1 MFRPEVPPT
10 EQQSAQDTWDQM
22 FETCVNLLA
31 DDIVIYAFGVGP
43 DNWSI
48 QKAGSDDIRVVINDI
63 ELQGAEV
70 TVQLIGDPT
79 DDFLPA
85 SGTST
90 FTLLKGAIYGK
101 SVKGNGPRKGCQPSG
116 GGGFDVFTLA
126 TPSVLTITRN

>member
-1 MFRPEVPPT
+1 
-10 EQQSAQDTWDQM
+10 M

-70 TVQLIGDPT
+70 TVQLIGVPQV
-79 DDFLPA
+79 DFLPA
-85 SGTST
+85 FGDPPSE
-90 FTLLKGAIYGK
+90 FTLREGAIYGK

-116 GGGFDVFTLA
+116 GGGFDVFTLF
-126 TPSVLTITRN
+126 TPSVLTITRK